1 MSKSIPKRSIKDHFA
16 VVPKEPK
23 KEIKMHP
30 MFLKKPKVEEKVSS
44 SSQPE
49 PTKLKATPEPIKA
62 TPEPIK
68 ATPEPIKAISEPIK
82 TTVPEP
88 IKSVKS
94 LPTKARKRRPQ
105 TQTTKFDT
113 HDYFIRQKLKRESQ
127 RSQPKRFTA
136 HTRPLDREA
145 IEKRMNQEYPRWKK
159 DVRCQTFFDNMML
172 DNNNRKVMWCDK
184 YRPDRVE
191 GLLGFVPDF
200 EYLRD
205 WLNALKIQKDTSKKQ
220 TLGDEQVY
228 NVILM
233 VGGHGT
239 GKTAAAYTAAKETG
253 YTVFEINS
261 STRRAG
267 KDVARL
273 VGEMTA
279 SHLVR
284 FDHQAKKRKKG
295 ETIIMRDTVK
305 KPKKI
310 DISMHFKRMLTM
322 ASKETIEKDEVVVV
336 EPKKEENDIVMVDAV
351 VDDDDDEE
359 PAPSCDTII
368 KDQHKQSLVL
378 LEEVDIL
385 FEEDK
390 GFWPAVIELCH
401 KSKRPIIMTCNDS
414 SQIPFDHLNVQSTI
428 YLDEPEK
435 ESLLPYLQLICY
447 SENGIVE
454 PYDLEFLCELYHYDT
469 RKMIDTLQLWLDN
482 DNRHLFAKVMGFN
495 DLLNNDDSDG
505 LLLLMDR
512 LKGSSG
518 QTKELCIK
526 YYKQEKKQD
535 GEKEE
540 VMGIESIYKMMESA
554 AYADAWVGL
563 TPKQRHQIYD
573 IDQYD
578 DKVDMMNNNSLF
590 IYKNPSNLDRC
601 ELGEIIENSIS
612 VMNLPCTSN
621 NLSAWEHL
629 CDQINNDGIYA
640 KYKKYVY
647 L

>member
-1 MSKSIPKRSIKDHFA
+1 MSKSVPKRSIKDHFA

-23 KEIKMHP
+23 KEIKIHP
-30 MFLKKPKVEEKVSS
+30 LFLKKPKVEEKVSPS
-44 SSQPE
+44 PQQPE
-49 PTKLKATPEPIKA
+49 PTTKATLEPTTKGKATPEPTKSM
-62 TPEPIK
+62 EPIK
-68 ATPEPIKAISEPIK
+68 ATVTA
-82 TTVPEP
+82 P
-88 IKSVKS
+88 IKSVES
-94 LPTKARKRRPQ
+94 LPTKQPSKHRTRRPQ
-105 TQTTKFDT
+105 KQTPQFDT

-127 RSQPKRFTA
+127 RLVPPPPKHFTA
-136 HTRPLDREA
+136 RAPPLDRDA

-159 DVRCQTFFDNMML
+159 DIRCQTFFDNMML
-172 DNNNRKVMWCDK
+172 KDNTNRKVMWCDK

-191 GLLGFVPDF
+191 GLLGYVPDF
-200 EYLRD
+200 EYLRN
-205 WLNALKIQKDTSKKQ
+205 WLNVLKIQKDASKKA
-220 TLGDEQVY
+220 TLEGNEQVY

-239 GKTAAAYTAAKETG
+239 GKTAAAYTTAKETG

-284 FDHQAKKRKKG
+284 FDHQAKKRKRG

-305 KPKKI
+305 KPKRI
-310 DISMHFKRMLTM
+310 DIAMHFKRMLTM
-322 ASKETIEKDEVVVV
+322 ATKETTDAEVKEVVYV
-336 EPKKEENDIVMVDAV
+336 EPKKEENDIVMEDE
-351 VDDDDDEE
+351 DDDEEEDDEE
-359 PAPSCDTII
+359 PALSCDNII

-390 GFWPAVIELCH
+390 GFWPAVIDLCH

-414 SQIPFDHLNVQSTI
+414 SQIPFDHLNIQSTI

-435 ESLLPYLQLICY
+435 DSLLPYLQLICY

-469 RKMIDTLQLWLDN
+469 RKMIDTLQLWLDSS

-495 DLLNNDDSDG
+495 DLLYNDDSDG

-535 GEKEE
+535 VEKE

-578 DKVDMMNNNSLF
+578 DKADMMNNNSFF
-590 IYKNPSNLDRC
+590 IYKNPTNLDRC

-621 NLSAWEHL
+621 NLSAWSSHWEPL
-629 CDQINNDGIYA
+629 CNQR
-640 KYKKYVY
+640 
-647 L
+647 